1 MATGYIR
8 QGSFLYLPASCR
20 AKSFDLMCPLGAEK
34 KRTLDKPGSLC
45 CGDQPA
51 ATVIS
56 DVPQIPFLSL
66 NQNHPLANCT
76 RGDEMP
82 VTIIIVFSFHSFNCG
97 DYALFEE
104 SLCLWLT

>member
-1 MATGYIR
+1 
-8 QGSFLYLPASCR
+8 
-20 AKSFDLMCPLGAEK
+20 MCPLGAAK
-34 KRTLDKPGSLC
+34 KRTLDRPGSLC

-56 DVPQIPFLSL
+56 DVPQIPLLSL
-66 NQNHPLANCT
+66 SQNHSLANCT

-82 VTIIIVFSFHSFNCG
+82 VTIIIVFSFYSFNCG

-104 SLCLWLT
+104 SLCLRLT